1 MAEGFCRHHHSDG
14 IDCHSAGIE
23 RHGMNPYAIR
33 AMAEQGIDI
42 SGHQSKTV
50 AELGDEPFDFV
61 ITVCGHADESCP
73 VFPARTRV
81 IHRGFDDPPR
91 LAEAETTDRGRLV
104 HYARVRDEIEKFVLD
119 EMPGLLKGVTDGSQA

>member
-1 MAEGFCRHHHSDG
+1 
-14 IDCHSAGIE
+14 
-23 RHGMNPYAIR
+23 MNPYAIR

-91 LAEAETTDRGRLV
+91 LAEAETTDTGRLV